1 MAESLTKR
9 VSGLVSCREGNIA
22 VMSALALPACLG
34 IVALAV
40 DYGQLTLERR
50 QLQTVADL
58 AAIAVASD
66 MAHSDDAVLAHL
78 DNNGLKMVLRTPQGW
93 KTVKGALLPEAS
105 VAASTGRV
113 TVEKGRY
120 APDPA
125 RSPNER
131 FKPSAQLADAVRVH
145 VQQSGTLFFAG
156 MFTTPPMLS
165 ATGTAA
171 VSKTAAFSIG
181 SRLAS
186 LEGGVLN
193 AILGKMLGA
202 KLTFSAVDYRSLAA
216 ADIDLFRLAKGL
228 ATDLNLTTATYDDVL
243 KAEITMPQLLSAVA
257 RYGGV
262 AAGASGIVSELRRIV
277 PPGGETFTLGGF
289 ADLDQKS
296 RLRVDA
302 KSGISMKVGLLD
314 LLQSSASLANGS
326 NLVSVQTQAALPGLG
341 TVDLNLAVGEP
352 SVSAPPYRIGE
363 PGQAVRTAQVRLSAT
378 VRIDGLAELLGTK
391 ITLPLY
397 VEVAHAEAKL
407 ADIQCHGG
415 KADNATVAIDA
426 APGVAEVSIGAV
438 DPSALK
444 NFGSKPRVT
453 RARLVDTPA
462 LAIDGMSST
471 TVGGTQI
478 KRVSFT
484 PSNIASGLT
493 KSVSSTGLTTSAT
506 QSLIGNLDLAV
517 EVKLLLGLSLSPPKV
532 LQTALAK
539 TLGAVTPAVDT
550 LLDSV
555 LAAAGVRVGEADI
568 QVTGVD
574 CANPVLVQ

>member
-1 MAESLTKR
+1 MSKS
-9 VSGLVSCREGNIA
+9 VSDLVSCNEGNIA

-50 QLQTVADL
+50 ELQTVADL

-78 DNNGLKMVLRTPQGW
+78 KNNGLEMVFKTQQGW
-93 KTVKGALLPEAS
+93 KTPKGVLLADTSVGAS
-105 VAASTGRV
+105 IGRV

-120 APDPA
+120 APDA
-125 RSPNER
+125 ALSPNAR
-131 FKPSAQLADAVRVH
+131 FKPTAQLADAVRVR
-145 VQQSGTLFFAG
+145 VEQPGTLFFAG

-171 VSKTAAFSIG
+171 ISKTAAFSIG

-186 LEGGVLN
+186 LQGGLLN

-216 ADIDLFRLAKGL
+216 ADIDVFRLTKGL
-228 ATDLNLTTATYDDVL
+228 ATDLNLTAATYEEVL
-243 KAEITMPQLLSAVA
+243 QAELTMPQLLSAVA

-262 AAGASGIVSELRRIV
+262 AAGASGLVSELRRIV
-277 PPGGETFTLGGF
+277 PPGGEKFTLGRFVDFG
-289 ADLDQKS
+289 QKS
-296 RLRVDA
+296 RLRIDA
-302 KSGISMKVGLLD
+302 KPGIAMKVGLLD

-341 TVDLNLAVGEP
+341 TVDLDLAVGEP
-352 SVSAPPYRIGE
+352 PVSAPPYRIGE
-363 PGQAVRTAQVRLSAT
+363 PGQAVRTAQVRLAAT
-378 VRIDGLAELLGTK
+378 IWIDGLAELLGTK
-391 ITLPLY
+391 IVLPLY

-415 KADNATVAIDA
+415 KPDNATVGIDA
-426 APGVAEVSIGAV
+426 APGVAEVSIGSV
-438 DPSALK
+438 NTSAMK

-478 KRVSFT
+478 RRVTFS

-506 QSLIGNLDLAV
+506 QSLITNLDLSV
-517 EVKLLLGLSLSPPKV
+517 DVKLLLGLSLTPPKT
-532 LQTALAK
+532 LQAALAK
-539 TLGAVTPAVDT
+539 TLGAVTPSLDA
-550 LLDSV
+550 LLDGV
-555 LAAAGVRVGEADI
+555 LATAGVRVGEADI

>member
-1 MAESLTKR
+1 MGSLSK
-9 VSGLVSCREGNIA
+9 LVSSRDGNIA

-34 IVALAV
+34 IVAVAV
-40 DYGQLTLERR
+40 DYGQLTLEHR

-66 MAHSDDAVLAHL
+66 MAHSDDALLAHL
-78 DNNGLKMVLRTPQGW
+78 DNNGLAMVLKTPQGW
-93 KTVKGALLPEAS
+93 KSPKGALLPEGT
-105 VAASTGRV
+105 VAAPTGRV

-125 RSPNER
+125 LSPDER
-131 FKPSAQLADAVRVH
+131 FKPAAQLADAVRVH
-145 VQQSGTLFFAG
+145 VQQPGTLFFAG
-156 MFTTPPMLS
+156 MFTAPPMLS

-171 VSKTAAFSIG
+171 ISKTAAFSIG

-186 LEGGVLN
+186 LQGGLLN
-193 AILGKMLGA
+193 AILGRMLGA

-216 ADIDLFRLAKGL
+216 ADIDLFRLSKGL
-228 ATDLNLTTATYDDVL
+228 ATDLNLTAATYEDVL
-243 KAEITMPQLLSAVA
+243 QTELTMPQLLSAVTK
-257 RYGGV
+257 YGGV
-262 AAGASGIVSELRRIV
+262 AAGASGLVSELRRIV
-277 PPGGETFTLGGF
+277 PPGGDKFTLGRF
-289 ADLDQKS
+289 VDLGSKS

-302 KSGISMKVGLLD
+302 KNGIAMKVGLLD
-314 LLQSSASLANGS
+314 LLQSSASVANGS
-326 NLVSVQTQAALPGLG
+326 DLVSVQTQAALPGLG

-352 SVSAPPYRIGE
+352 PVSAPPYRIGE
-363 PGQAVRTAQVRLSAT
+363 PGEAVRTAQVRLSAT

-391 ITLPLY
+391 IVLPLY

-415 KADNATVAIDA
+415 KPDNATVSIDA
-426 APGVAEVSIGAV
+426 APGVAEVSIGSV
-438 DPSALK
+438 DTSAMK

-453 RARLVDTPA
+453 RTRLVDTPA

-471 TVGGTQI
+471 TVGGTQL
-478 KRVSFT
+478 KRVTFS
-484 PSNIASGLT
+484 PSAIASGMT

-506 QSLIGNLDLAV
+506 QSLITNLDLSV
-517 EVKLLLGLSLSPPKV
+517 EVKLLLGLSLTPPKV
-532 LQTALAK
+532 LQAALAK
-539 TLGAVTPAVDT
+539 TLGAVTPSVDA

-555 LAAAGVRVGEADI
+555 LATAGVRVGEADI